1 MELKHQINLANA
13 YNNNLD
19 ISISRLVRNGSI
31 SLISTLTLHP
41 TKWMANL
48 EVCTLYD
55 RKNRT
60 NSYDFLRI
68 KRVNTLFLSVSF
80 KPIFVDF
87 TLLIYMLPLLQF
99 SIAMVVRLIFYI
111 LHTVQTL

>member
-1 MELKHQINLANA
+1 MEYEHQINWANA
-13 YNNNLD
+13 YDSNLD

-60 NSYDFLRI
+60 NSYNFLRI
-68 KRVNTLFLSVSF
+68 KQVNALDSSVSF
-80 KPIFVDF
+80 KSTFVDIAVVIN
-87 TLLIYMLPLLQF
+87 LLFLLQF
-99 SIAMVVRLIFYI
+99 SYAIVECN
-111 LHTVQTL
+111 